1 VPSRTIIAIVGDLDV
16 EATLSLARRTY
27 GAWPAAEAAI
37 DPSPAEPPRRQVRA
51 RTLRGDVTQAEVAI
65 GWRGVP
71 SLDPLAVPL
80 DLVAGVLGAGRGSW
94 LYRALRE
101 TGLATSVSAHHYAP
115 TELGVFAIGAD
126 CDAER
131 VGAVIGRIAEVTA
144 RLAMAGPEAED
155 LERARTLLLARW
167 SRRMEEMDGR
177 AASLADAEAL
187 GDYRRIDAEFA
198 QLAATTGDEVRDA
211 ARRYLDP
218 EAVAGVVYL
227 PREKG
232 SDLGSDDLARA
243 FAVTRLYGGASLAVT
258 PAGRRPR
265 PGAAPR
271 ALLTAAGVVE
281 GVHHLA
287 TPAFDLLIRRKP
299 GVPLASVGVYVPRA
313 TFDPDGKAG
322 VSALALRSAIRGA
335 ADMDAAALAFAFER
349 LGGTLSSS
357 VTHDWLGFGTSV
369 LAAKLGEAA
378 ALLDLVLHEPRHDE
392 PQVLAERGLLIEETT
407 QVADDMFRY
416 PFQLA
421 LRAGFGGRGYG
432 VPALGLPEDLG
443 AVTVAEVRAWH
454 RAAVLGPRG
463 VIVAVGDIEPARA
476 LAELAAVFGGHAA
489 RAPAELRTPVE
500 WKLES
505 GTLTRL
511 VEREKAQS
519 AFAMAFPGP
528 SRRDPRRHAA
538 EVWSA
543 VASGLGGR
551 LFEALRDRRS
561 LAYSVMASPWQK
573 ARAGAFLAYI
583 ATSPER
589 EEEARSEMLRE
600 LARFAAERVTAEELL
615 QATSYLA
622 GQTEVNRQ
630 SASEVASE
638 ILEAWLAGEGLGDLH
653 DPAGRYREVGAE
665 AVREVAA
672 SVLGDT
678 QVRAEGIVRGRGGG
692 K

>member
-1 VPSRTIIAIVGDLDV
+1 
-16 EATLSLARRTY
+16 
-27 GAWPAAEAAI
+27 
-37 DPSPAEPPRRQVRA
+37 
-51 RTLRGDVTQAEVAI
+51 
-65 GWRGVP
+65 
-71 SLDPLAVPL
+71 
-80 DLVAGVLGAGRGSW
+80 
-94 LYRALRE
+94 
-101 TGLATSVSAHHYAP
+101 
-115 TELGVFAIGAD
+115 
-126 CDAER
+126 
-131 VGAVIGRIAEVTA
+131 
-144 RLAMAGPEAED
+144 
-155 LERARTLLLARW
+155 
-167 SRRMEEMDGR
+167 
-177 AASLADAEAL
+177 
-187 GDYRRIDAEFA
+187 
-198 QLAATTGDEVRDA
+198 
-211 ARRYLDP
+211 
-218 EAVAGVVYL
+218 
-227 PREKG
+227 
-232 SDLGSDDLARA
+232 
-243 FAVTRLYGGASLAVT
+243 
-258 PAGRRPR
+258 
-265 PGAAPR
+265 
-271 ALLTAAGVVE
+271 
-281 GVHHLA
+281 VHHLA

-313 TFDPDGKAG
+313 VFDPDGKAG

-335 ADMDAAALAFAFER
+335 ADLDAAALAFAFER

-369 LAAKLGEAA
+369 LAANLSEAA

-421 LRAGFGGRGYG
+421 FRAGFGGRGYG

-443 AVTVAEVRAWH
+443 AITAAEVRSWH
-454 RAAVLGPRG
+454 RAALLGPRG
-463 VIVAVGDIEPARA
+463 VIVAVGDIEPVRA
-476 LAELAAVFGGHAA
+476 LAELAAVFGGHPA
-489 RAPAELRTPVE
+489 RARTELRTPVE
-500 WKLES
+500 WNLES
-505 GTLTRL
+505 GTVSQLA
-511 VEREKAQS
+511 EREKAQS
-519 AFAMAFPGP
+519 AFALAFPGP
-528 SRRDPRRHAA
+528 SRRDPRRYAA
-538 EVWSA
+538 DVWSA

-561 LAYSVMASPWQK
+561 LAYTVMASPWQK

-600 LARFAAERVTAEELL
+600 LARFAEEPVTAEELL

-665 AVREVAA
+665 AVREIAA
-672 SVLGDT
+672 AVLGDT
-678 QVRAEGIVRGRGGG
+678 QVRAEGIVRGVGGG

>member
-1 VPSRTIIAIVGDLDV
+1 M
-16 EATLSLARRTY
+16 SLARRTY

-71 SLDPLAVPL
+71 SLDPLAVRL

-101 TGLATSVSAHHYAP
+101 TGLATSVSTHHYAP
-115 TELGVFAIGAD
+115 TELGVFSIGAD

-131 VGAVIGRIAEVTA
+131 VGAVIGGVAEATA
-144 RLAMAGPEAED
+144 RLALVGPEAED

-198 QLAATTGDEVRDA
+198 QLVATTGDEVRDA

-232 SDLGSDDLARA
+232 PDFVSDDLARA
-243 FAVTRLYGGASLAVT
+243 FAVTRLESGAGAAVAPGGH
-258 PAGRRPR
+258 RPR
-265 PGAAPR
+265 PGATPR
-271 ALLTAAGVVE
+271 VSLTAAGVVE

-287 TPAFDLLIRRKP
+287 TPAFDFLIRRKS
-299 GVPLASVGVYVPRA
+299 GVPLASVGVYLPRA

-335 ADMDAAALAFAFER
+335 ADLDAAALAFAFER

-369 LAAKLGEAA
+369 LAANLGEAA
-378 ALLDLVLHEPRHDE
+378 ALLDLVLHEPRYDE

-421 LRAGFGGRGYG
+421 FRAGFGGRGYG

-443 AVTVAEVRAWH
+443 TITPAEVRAWH
-454 RAAVLGPRG
+454 RAALLGPRG

-476 LAELAAVFGGHAA
+476 LAELAAVFGSHPA
-489 RAPAELRTPVE
+489 RARTELRTPVE
-500 WKLES
+500 WNLES
-505 GTLTRL
+505 GTVTRL
-511 VEREKAQS
+511 AEREKAQS

-528 SRRDPRRHAA
+528 SRRDPRRYAA
-538 EVWSA
+538 DVWSA

-561 LAYSVMASPWQK
+561 LAYTVMASSWQK

-589 EEEARSEMLRE
+589 EAEARSEMLRE
-600 LARFAAERVTAEELL
+600 LARFAEARVTAEELL

-638 ILEAWLAGEGLGDLH
+638 MLEAWLAGEGLGDLH
-653 DPAGRYREVGAE
+653 DPAGRYREVDAE
-665 AVREVAA
+665 AVREIAA

-678 QVRAEGIVRGRGGG
+678 RLRAEGIVRGLGGG